1 MSLATL
7 TTSPSVET
15 EGEAVSLPISLPLG
29 QESDE
34 IHKIQITGLVFKRR
48 RTGELKVL
56 LIVHQPSPY
65 SKLIPLA

>member
-1 MSLATL
+1 MSWATL

-34 IHKIQITGLVFKRR
+34 IHKIQMTGLVFKKR

-56 LIVHQPSPY
+56 LIVQQLSPY
-65 SKLIPLA
+65 

>member
-1 MSLATL
+1 MSLATFI
-7 TTSPSVET
+7 TSPSVET
-15 EGEAVSLPISLPLG
+15 EGEAVNLPISLPLG

-56 LIVHQPSPY
+56 LIAHQLSPY
-65 SKLIPLA
+65 SELISLA